1 MARRPPLPEQLRER
15 ARSSLHSIVYLSD
28 QGKRLVRL
36 LPSDAEPGEFYL
48 RRVSSLRREQGV
60 GTDVLGSL
68 PRLDPQIRRQDAVE
82 EIKTSVL
89 HNLDLL
95 ADSFISLGEQFL
107 AAAEDAD
114 PERLE
119 ALAAQGAPV
128 NYHDPRN
135 GLTALHYVAAQG
147 ARRAF
152 RALLRIGG
160 LDFLARDDRGRLASE
175 MAGAFGQNLAM
186 ERLLFRKEIQ
196 QAREN
201 GIPLEEL
208 YRRDAAPRSTVPPN
222 P

>member
-1 MARRPPLPEQLRER
+1 M
-15 ARSSLHSIVYLSD
+15 
-28 QGKRLVRL
+28 
-36 LPSDAEPGEFYL
+36 LPSEGEPNEVYL
-48 RRVSSLRREQGV
+48 RRVSSLRPVQGV

-68 PRLDPQIRRQDAVE
+68 ARLDPQTRGKHAVE
-82 EIKTSVL
+82 EIKTFIL

-107 AAAEDAD
+107 SAAEDAD

-152 RALLRIGG
+152 RALLRIPG
-160 LDFLARDDRGRLASE
+160 LDYLARDDQGRLASE
-175 MAGAFGQNLAM
+175 MAGAYGRNLAM

-196 QAREN
+196 QAREK
-201 GIPLEEL
+201 GIPLDQL
-208 YRRDAAPRSTVPPN
+208 YQRDAAPR
-222 P
+222 

>member
-1 MARRPPLPEQLRER
+1 MARRPPLPEELRER
-15 ARSSLHSIVYLSD
+15 ARSSLRSIVYLSD

-36 LPSDAEPGEFYL
+36 LPSDGEPDELYL

-60 GTDVLGSL
+60 GTDLPGSL
-68 PRLDPQIRRQDAVE
+68 PSLDPQIRRRHAVE
-82 EIKTSVL
+82 EIDTFIM

-119 ALAAQGAPV
+119 GLAAQGAPV

-160 LDFLARDDRGRLASE
+160 LDFLARDGRGRLASE

-196 QAREN
+196 QAREK
-201 GIPLEEL
+201 GIPLEQL
-208 YRRDAAPRSTVPPN
+208 YRRDATPRSTVPPN

>member
-1 MARRPPLPEQLRER
+1 
-15 ARSSLHSIVYLSD
+15 
-28 QGKRLVRL
+28 L
-36 LPSDAEPGEFYL
+36 LPSDDEPDEFYL
-48 RRVSSLRREQGV
+48 RRVSSLREQGV
-60 GTDVLGSL
+60 GADVLGSL
-68 PRLDPQIRRQDAVE
+68 PRIDPQIQRKHAVE
-82 EIKTSVL
+82 EIKTFIL

-160 LDFLARDDRGRLASE
+160 LDFLARDDQGRLASE
-175 MAGAFGQNLAM
+175 MAGAYGRNLAM

-196 QAREN
+196 QAREK
-201 GIPLEEL
+201 GIPLEQL
-208 YRRDAAPRSTVPPN
+208 YQRDTAHRPTTPPN

>member
-1 MARRPPLPEQLRER
+1 MARRPPLPEKLRER
-15 ARSSLHSIVYLSD
+15 ARRSLQPVVYLSD
-28 QGKRLVRL
+28 QGKLLVRF
-36 LPSDAEPGEFYL
+36 LPSYDEPDEFYL

-68 PRLDPQIRRQDAVE
+68 PRLDPQIRGKHAVE
-82 EIKTSVL
+82 EIKTFIL
-89 HNLDLL
+89 HQLDLL
-95 ADSFISLGEQFL
+95 ADSFISLGEKFL

-160 LDFLARDDRGRLASE
+160 LDFLARDDQGRLASE
-175 MAGAFGQNLAM
+175 MAGAYGRNLAM

-196 QAREN
+196 QAREK
-201 GIPLEEL
+201 GIPLEQL
-208 YRRDAAPRSTVPPN
+208 YQRDTAHRPTTPPD

>member
-1 MARRPPLPEQLRER
+1 
-15 ARSSLHSIVYLSD
+15 
-28 QGKRLVRL
+28 
-36 LPSDAEPGEFYL
+36 
-48 RRVSSLRREQGV
+48 V

-68 PRLDPQIRRQDAVE
+68 SRLDPQIRGTRAVE
-82 EIKTSVL
+82 EIKTFIL
-89 HNLDLL
+89 RNLDLL

-196 QAREN
+196 EAREK
-201 GIPLEEL
+201 GIPLEQL
-208 YRRDAAPRSTVPPN
+208 YRRDATPRLTTPPN

>member
-1 MARRPPLPEQLRER
+1 M
-15 ARSSLHSIVYLSD
+15 
-28 QGKRLVRL
+28 RL
-36 LPSDAEPGEFYL
+36 LPSEGEPDEFYL
-48 RRVSSLRREQGV
+48 RRVSSLRRDQGV
-60 GTDVLGSL
+60 GTDVLANL
-68 PRLDPQIRRQDAVE
+68 PRLDPQSRRARAVE
-82 EIKTSVL
+82 EIKTFLLS
-89 HNLDLL
+89 NLDLL
-95 ADSFISLGEQFL
+95 ADLFISLGEKFL

-160 LDFLARDDRGRLASE
+160 LDFLARDDQGRLASE

-196 QAREN
+196 QAREK
-201 GIPLEEL
+201 GIPLEQL
-208 YRRDAAPRSTVPPN
+208 YRRDATPRSTVPPN

>member
-1 MARRPPLPEQLRER
+1 MARRPPLTETLRQK
-15 ARSSLHSIVYLSD
+15 ARESLYAVVYGSE
-28 QGKRLVRL
+28 QGKIL
-36 LPSDAEPGEFYL
+36 LGLMQRDAEPDQAYL
-48 RRVSSLRREQGV
+48 GRVFRFEREDRKIDYDILSPLSPKQQQARY
-60 GTDVLGSL
+60 D
-68 PRLDPQIRRQDAVE
+68 VE
-82 EIKTSVL
+82 EMKASL
-89 HNLDLL
+89 LLSLDRLT
-95 ADSFISLGEQFL
+95 DSFVSLGEQFL

-114 PERLE
+114 PDRLE

-175 MAGAFGQNLAM
+175 MAGAFGRNLAM

-196 QAREN
+196 QAREK
-201 GIPLEEL
+201 GIPLEQL
-208 YRRDAAPRSTVPPN
+208 YRRDAAFRSASSPGP
-222 P
+222 